1 MADRV
6 KVKICGLRDAESAA
20 VAVAAGADML
30 GVILCPARRRVTL
43 DEAARILGEAGE
55 GVLKVGIFVDPTL
68 EEVQA
73 AIEAAALDYVQ
84 LNGSESAAFCAAVGP
99 MAIKSFKATAAGMR
113 PDPASYP
120 DGPIHLEAPGTTG
133 GGGVPWDFSLAS
145 AIAGQRP
152 AILSGG
158 LDPENV
164 AAAIATVE
172 SWAVDV
178 SSGVETDGM
187 KDHAKIRAFIAN
199 ARGARA

>member
-6 KVKICGLRDAESAA
+6 RVKICGLRDAESAA

-30 GVILCPARRRVTL
+30 GVILCPARRQVTL
-43 DEAARILGEAGE
+43 DKAARILGEAGA

-84 LNGSESAAFCAAVGP
+84 LNGNESAAFCVAVGP
-99 MAIKSFKATAAGMR
+99 AAIKSFKATVAGLQ
-113 PDPASYP
+113 PDPTDYP
-120 DGPIHLEAPGTTG
+120 DGPLHLEAPGTTG
-133 GGGVPWDFSLAS
+133 GAGVPWDFSLAS
-145 AIAGQRP
+145 VIAGQRP

-164 AAAIATVE
+164 AVAIATVE
-172 SWAVDV
+172 PWAVDV
-178 SSGVETDGM
+178 SSGVETDGV

-199 ARGARA
+199 ARQDRA